1 MERSRKL
8 CLAGMVTAISLSL
21 SGCLAPG
28 LTQEH
33 LPEET
38 IERYEDA
45 INAMDAEEMLACMDE
60 STRNAM
66 TAGLDV
72 TMGIVGAVTGVDLG
86 IEAEDLIDMM
96 PLLTAIAGEYGTLE
110 NPQVD
115 FQVTKT
121 LIKGDKATVYFTEVS
136 SGQESVINMTKE
148 SGQWYMTMDVVLL
161 TDEEADR
168 IIIPG
173 QEEIVQGEEGE
184 GEAVGLGGLSL
195 EDLIKLPLS
204 EIFDFEKIQE
214 WVESLGGGEDA
225 EGLTQ
230 ILLEKVLGR

>member
-1 MERSRKL
+1 
-8 CLAGMVTAISLSL
+8 
-21 SGCLAPG
+21 
-28 LTQEH
+28 
-33 LPEET
+33 
-38 IERYEDA
+38 
-45 INAMDAEEMLACMDE
+45 
-60 STRNAM
+60 
-66 TAGLDV
+66 
-72 TMGIVGAVTGVDLG
+72 
-86 IEAEDLIDMM
+86 
-96 PLLTAIAGEYGTLE
+96 
-110 NPQVD
+110 
-115 FQVTKT
+115 
-121 LIKGDKATVYFTEVS
+121 
-136 SGQESVINMTKE
+136 MTKE
-148 SGQWYMTMDVVLL
+148 GGQWYMTMDVVLL